1 MGHGFFSQDYVSAIK
16 LYQSALSRHYFN
28 KDSVVLLYLARA
40 HYDSDNLAESKRTLL
55 KAIHVAPTGT
65 SHNTFTRYRDGITT
79 LCGIQ
84 RCSDCQREERCAPFE
99 GREAAGLIMLACC
112 SLSLQTTDCVSISP
126 WSCSRMP
133 AAC

>member
-1 MGHGFFSQDYVSAIK
+1 MLRRPKKTEDEHCPAKALILSSDSCSKWAIGVFSQDYVSAIK

-55 KAIHVAPTGT
+55 KAIHVAPTGASQKTVT
-65 SHNTFTRYRDGITT
+65 SSRDQIIT

-84 RCSDCQREERCAPFE
+84 
-99 GREAAGLIMLACC
+99 
-112 SLSLQTTDCVSISP
+112 
-126 WSCSRMP
+126 SCSGYQHTGKMCIIRGMGSGG
-133 AAC
+133 